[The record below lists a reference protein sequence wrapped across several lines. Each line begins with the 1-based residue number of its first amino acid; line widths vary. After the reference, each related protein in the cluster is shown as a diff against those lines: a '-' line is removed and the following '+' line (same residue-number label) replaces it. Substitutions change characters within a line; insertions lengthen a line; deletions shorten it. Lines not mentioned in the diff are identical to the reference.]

1 MDNANPRIKPKVSTR
16 IITIQE
22 TDHSVVDKIDAREG
36 FGMSIMANCIGF
48 QVHNCP
54 IPIK

>member
-16 IITIQE
+16 IITIEE
-22 TDHSVVDKIDAREG
+22 TDDSVVDKIDAREV

-48 QVHNCP
+48 QVNNCP